1 MLAVGFVPLVFT
13 RIIND
18 KSFLAEYERR
28 MDSCVEHELKKQ
40 YKIERKLGE
49 VDRARA
55 IYMHG
60 SQEVDPRTNE
70 GFWSTWHDFEVA
82 HGNEDTFREMLRV
95 KRSVKAHFSQ
105 AAPAP
110 RAGEKR
116 PRDDE
121 APGERPADQMA
132 ALEEEQQPR
141 EAPQWR
147 GGEEGG
153 SGGTKEFTPSASF
166 AGARP
171 GWVFT
176 TGTLGTGYYRDGPA
190 PAPAADEEI
199 DIDDDGEPQIEQLKV
214 PSAVF
219 GAAGIGGSAEPMGA
233 MERLR
238 ARQG

>member
-1 MLAVGFVPLVFT
+1 MLRHDDEEGCG
-13 RIIND
+13 RC
-18 KSFLAEYERR
+18 RR
-28 MDSCVEHELKKQ
+28 PSCVC
-40 YKIERKLGE
+40 
-49 VDRARA
+49 V
-55 IYMHG
+55 
-60 SQEVDPRTNE
+60 
-70 GFWSTWHDFEVA
+70 
-82 HGNEDTFREMLRV
+82 
-95 KRSVKAHFSQ
+95 
-105 AAPAP
+105 
-110 RAGEKR
+110 
-116 PRDDE
+116 
-121 APGERPADQMA
+121 
-132 ALEEEQQPR
+132 EEEQQPR